1 MKWVNY
7 PFKMEKQYRRTGW
20 DYSKNGYYFIT
31 ICTKDRTNYFGEIIN
46 HEMYLSDIGILVH
59 KLWVEILNHNKGIEL
74 DKYIV
79 MPNHFHGILI
89 INRVGGNRSI
99 SNSIGRNMTMADSIG
114 RNMTM
119 ADSIG
124 RNMTMADSIGR
135 NMTMADSIGRNM
147 PRHVP
152 TIKNNIQTNEF
163 SKPISNSVSMIINRF
178 KGSVKR
184 ECNNN
189 DIKFDWQS
197 RFHDRIIRSEKEYW
211 VKRIYVDNNPVNWE
225 KDINNKIYIP

>member
-114 RNMTM
+114 RNM
-119 ADSIG
+119 
-124 RNMTMADSIGR
+124 
-135 NMTMADSIGRNM
+135 